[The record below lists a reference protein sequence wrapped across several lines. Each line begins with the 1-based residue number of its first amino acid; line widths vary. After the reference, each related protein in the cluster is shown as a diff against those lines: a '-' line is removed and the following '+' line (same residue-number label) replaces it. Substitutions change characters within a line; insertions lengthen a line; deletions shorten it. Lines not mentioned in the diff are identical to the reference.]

1 MKKNSKDNYQVLA
14 RKYRPATFSDL
25 IGQDTMVRTLTNAF
39 EANRIAQAFIL
50 TGIRGTGKTSTARII
65 SKGVNCIGEDG
76 NGSSTTEPCG
86 KCEHCESISNGRHV
100 DVFEMDAAS
109 KTGVADVREIIES
122 VQYRATSARFKIYII
137 DEVHMLSNSAFNALL
152 KTLEEPPKH
161 VIFIF
166 ATTEI
171 QKIPVTVLSRCQR
184 FDLKRIEP
192 ETMIEYLSNVAAQES
207 VEISKDALALIT
219 RASEGSVRDSISL
232 LDQSISN
239 SVDKINAKDIRDMLG
254 LSDRGRILDLFN
266 LIVSGST
273 VGALNELSSLYSD
286 GGEPES
292 ILRDLAEV
300 SHWVSLIKITPE
312 AAEDP
317 TVSPDERSRGKTIA
331 NRLNIRSLSRMWQML
346 LVALDEIRIAPN
358 SMMAAEMTIIRLTHV
373 SELPS
378 PEELIKK
385 IQNGSI
391 QGNKTN
397 IPIQDST
404 TNNKIQGSISDNVS
418 KAISHPVV
426 YKSVSHSTQNLA
438 EDRNFN
444 PEHIYSFRDVIELI
458 KLNRDIQLLVEVET
472 CLRLTSF
479 SSGRI
484 EFVPTNDAPAN
495 LAQKLGTK
503 LTQWSGIRWAVSVV
517 NEGGE
522 STIAE
527 MKLEESNKL
536 NALAKEHKM
545 VQTAFLV
552 FPNAKITNIRSTESM
567 AQEAAI
573 EALPEVTEEWD
584 PFEDD

>member
-1 MKKNSKDNYQVLA
+1 MKENSKDNYQVLA

-76 NGSSTTEPCG
+76 NGYSTTEPCG
-86 KCEHCESISNGRHV
+86 KCEHCQSISNGRHV

-184 FDLKRIEP
+184 FDLRRIEP
-192 ETMIEYLSNVAAQES
+192 EIMIEYLKNVAAEEG

-239 SVDKINAKDIRDMLG
+239 SMDKIDAKDIREMLG

-266 LIVSGST
+266 LIVSGDT

-286 GGEPES
+286 GGEPEA
-292 ILRDLAEV
+292 ILNDLAEI
-300 SHWVSLIKITPE
+300 SHWISLIKITPE

-317 TVSPDERSRGKTIA
+317 TVSPDERSRGKIIA
-331 NRLNIRSLSRMWQML
+331 SRLNIRSLSRMWQML

-385 IQNGSI
+385 IQNSSI
-391 QGNKTN
+391 QSNKTN
-397 IPIQDST
+397 IQIQGST
-404 TNNKIQGSISDNVS
+404 TNNKIQDNINDNLS
-418 KAISHPVV
+418 KTISHPVA

-438 EDRNFN
+438 EDRDFN
-444 PEHIYSFRDVIELI
+444 SEHIHSFSDVIELI

-552 FPNAKITNIRSTESM
+552 FPNAKITNIRSVESM
-567 AQEAAI
+567 TQEAAI
-573 EALPEVTEEWD
+573 ESLPEVAEEWD

>member
-1 MKKNSKDNYQVLA
+1 MKENSKDNYQVLA

-65 SKGVNCIGEDG
+65 AKGVNCIGEDG

-109 KTGVADVREIIES
+109 KTGVADIREIIES

-161 VIFIF
+161 IIFIF

-184 FDLKRIEP
+184 FDLRRIEP
-192 ETMIEYLSNVAAQES
+192 EIMIEYLKNVAAEEG

-239 SVDKINAKDIRDMLG
+239 AMDKIDAKDIRDMLG

-266 LIVSGST
+266 LIVSGDT

-286 GGEPES
+286 GGEPEA
-292 ILRDLAEV
+292 ILNDLAEI
-300 SHWVSLIKITPE
+300 SHWISLIKITPE

-404 TNNKIQGSISDNVS
+404 TNNKIQGSINDNVS

-426 YKSVSHSTQNLA
+426 YKSASHSTQNLA

-527 MKLEESNKL
+527 MKLDESNKL

-552 FPNAKITNIRSTESM
+552 FPNAKITNIRSAESM
-567 AQEAAI
+567 TQEAAI

>member
-1 MKKNSKDNYQVLA
+1 MKENSKDNYQVLA

-65 SKGVNCIGEDG
+65 AKGVNCIGEDG

-109 KTGVADVREIIES
+109 KTGVADIREIIES

-161 VIFIF
+161 IIFIF

-184 FDLKRIEP
+184 FDLRRIEP
-192 ETMIEYLSNVAAQES
+192 EIMIEYLKNVAAEEG

-239 SVDKINAKDIRDMLG
+239 AMDKIDAKDIRDMLG

-266 LIVSGST
+266 LIVSGDT

-286 GGEPES
+286 GGEPEA
-292 ILRDLAEV
+292 ILNDLAEI
-300 SHWVSLIKITPE
+300 SHWISLIKITPE

-438 EDRNFN
+438 EDHNFN

>member
-1 MKKNSKDNYQVLA
+1 
-14 RKYRPATFSDL
+14 
-25 IGQDTMVRTLTNAF
+25 MVRTLKNAF

-65 SKGVNCIGEDG
+65 AKGVNCIGEDG

-109 KTGVADVREIIES
+109 KTGVADIREIIES

-161 VIFIF
+161 IIFIF

-184 FDLKRIEP
+184 FDLRRIEP
-192 ETMIEYLSNVAAQES
+192 EIMIEYLKNVAAEEG

-239 SVDKINAKDIRDMLG
+239 AMDKIDAKDIRDMLG

-266 LIVSGST
+266 LIVSGDT

-286 GGEPES
+286 GGEPEA
-292 ILRDLAEV
+292 ILNDLAEI
-300 SHWVSLIKITPE
+300 SHWISLIKITPE

>member
-219 RASEGSVRDSISL
+219 RAAEGSVRDSISL

>member
-1 MKKNSKDNYQVLA
+1 MKENSKDNYQVLA

-65 SKGVNCIGEDG
+65 AKGVNCIGEDG

-109 KTGVADVREIIES
+109 KTGVADIREIIES

-161 VIFIF
+161 IIFIF

-184 FDLKRIEP
+184 FDLRRIEP
-192 ETMIEYLSNVAAQES
+192 EIMIEYLKNVAAEEG

-239 SVDKINAKDIRDMLG
+239 AMDKIDAKDIRDMLG

-266 LIVSGST
+266 LIVSGDT

-286 GGEPES
+286 GGEPEA
-292 ILRDLAEV
+292 ILNDLAEI
-300 SHWVSLIKITPE
+300 SHWISLIKITPE

-527 MKLEESNKL
+527 MKLDESNKL

>member
-1 MKKNSKDNYQVLA
+1 MKENSKDNYQVLA

-65 SKGVNCIGEDG
+65 AKGVNCIGEDG

-109 KTGVADVREIIES
+109 KTGVADIREIIES

-161 VIFIF
+161 IIFIF

-184 FDLKRIEP
+184 FDLRRIEP
-192 ETMIEYLSNVAAQES
+192 EIMIEYLKNVAAEEG

-239 SVDKINAKDIRDMLG
+239 AMDKIDAKDIRDMLG
-254 LSDRGRILDLFN
+254 FSDRGRILDLFN
-266 LIVSGST
+266 LIVSGDT

-286 GGEPES
+286 GGEPEA
-292 ILRDLAEV
+292 ILNDLAEI
-300 SHWVSLIKITPE
+300 SHWISLIKITPE

>member
-1 MKKNSKDNYQVLA
+1 MKENSKDNYQVLA

-65 SKGVNCIGEDG
+65 AKGVNCIGEDG
-76 NGSSTTEPCG
+76 NSSSTTEPCG

-109 KTGVADVREIIES
+109 KTGVADIREIIES

-161 VIFIF
+161 IIFIF

-184 FDLKRIEP
+184 FDLRRIEP
-192 ETMIEYLSNVAAQES
+192 EIMIEYLKNVAAEEG

-239 SVDKINAKDIRDMLG
+239 AMDKIDAKDIRDMLG

-266 LIVSGST
+266 LIVSGDT

-286 GGEPES
+286 GGEPEA
-292 ILRDLAEV
+292 ILNDLAEI
-300 SHWVSLIKITPE
+300 SHWISLIKITPE

-404 TNNKIQGSISDNVS
+404 TNNKIQGSINDNVS

-444 PEHIYSFRDVIELI
+444 PEHIHSFRDVIELI

-552 FPNAKITNIRSTESM
+552 FPNAKIINIRSAESM
-567 AQEAAI
+567 TQEAAI
-573 EALPEVTEEWD
+573 ESLPEVTEEWD
-584 PFEDD
+584 PFEED

>member
-1 MKKNSKDNYQVLA
+1 MKENSKDNYQVLA

-65 SKGVNCIGEDG
+65 AKGVNCIGEDG

-109 KTGVADVREIIES
+109 KTGVADIREIIES

-161 VIFIF
+161 IIFIF

-184 FDLKRIEP
+184 FDLRRIEP
-192 ETMIEYLSNVAAQES
+192 EIMIEYLKNVAAEEG

-239 SVDKINAKDIRDMLG
+239 AMDKIDAKDIRDMLG

-266 LIVSGST
+266 LIVSGDT

-286 GGEPES
+286 GGEPEA
-292 ILRDLAEV
+292 ILNDLAEI
-300 SHWVSLIKITPE
+300 SHWISLIKITPE

-438 EDRNFN
+438 EDRDFN
-444 PEHIYSFRDVIELI
+444 PKKIYSFSDVIELI

>member
-1 MKKNSKDNYQVLA
+1 MKENSKDNYQVLA

-65 SKGVNCIGEDG
+65 AKGVNCIGEDG

-109 KTGVADVREIIES
+109 KTGVADIREIIES

-184 FDLKRIEP
+184 FDLRRIEP
-192 ETMIEYLSNVAAQES
+192 EIMIEYLKNVAAEEG

-239 SVDKINAKDIRDMLG
+239 AMDKIDAKDIRDMLG

-266 LIVSGST
+266 LIVSGDT

-286 GGEPES
+286 GGEPEA
-292 ILRDLAEV
+292 ILNDLAEI
-300 SHWVSLIKITPE
+300 SHWISLIKITPE

-426 YKSVSHSTQNLA
+426 YKSASHSTQNLA

>member
-1 MKKNSKDNYQVLA
+1 MKENSKDNYQVLA

-76 NGSSTTEPCG
+76 NGYLTTEPCG
-86 KCEHCESISNGRHV
+86 KCEHCQSISNGRHV

-184 FDLKRIEP
+184 FDLRRIEP
-192 ETMIEYLSNVAAQES
+192 EIMIEYLKNVAAEEG

-239 SVDKINAKDIRDMLG
+239 SMDKIDAKDIREMLG

-266 LIVSGST
+266 LIVSGDT

-286 GGEPES
+286 GGEPEA
-292 ILRDLAEV
+292 ILNDLAEI
-300 SHWVSLIKITPE
+300 SHWISLIKITPE

-317 TVSPDERSRGKTIA
+317 TVSPDERSRGKIIA

-385 IQNGSI
+385 IQNSSI
-391 QGNKTN
+391 QSNKAN
-397 IPIQDST
+397 IQIQGST
-404 TNNKIQGSISDNVS
+404 TNNKIQDNINDNLS
-418 KAISHPVV
+418 KTISHPVA

-438 EDRNFN
+438 EDRDFN
-444 PEHIYSFRDVIELI
+444 SEHIHSFSDVIELI

-552 FPNAKITNIRSTESM
+552 FPNAKITNIRSVESM
-567 AQEAAI
+567 TQEAAI
-573 EALPEVTEEWD
+573 ESLPEVAEEWD

>member
-1 MKKNSKDNYQVLA
+1 MKENSKDNYQVLA

-65 SKGVNCIGEDG
+65 AKGVNCIGEDG

-109 KTGVADVREIIES
+109 KTGVADIREIIES

-161 VIFIF
+161 IIFIF

-184 FDLKRIEP
+184 FDLRRIEP
-192 ETMIEYLSNVAAQES
+192 EIMIEYLKNVAAEEG

-239 SVDKINAKDIRDMLG
+239 SVDKIDAKDIRDMLG

-266 LIVSGST
+266 LIVSGNT

-426 YKSVSHSTQNLA
+426 YKSASHSTQNLA

>member
-1 MKKNSKDNYQVLA
+1 MKENSRDNYQVLA

-25 IGQDTMVRTLTNAF
+25 IGQDTMVKTLTNAF

-184 FDLKRIEP
+184 FDLRRIEP

-239 SVDKINAKDIRDMLG
+239 SVDKIDAKDIRDMLG

-404 TNNKIQGSISDNVS
+404 TNSKIQGSISDNVS
-418 KAISHPVV
+418 KAISHPAV

-527 MKLEESNKL
+527 MKLDESNKL

-567 AQEAAI
+567 TQEAAI
-573 EALPEVTEEWD
+573 ESLPEVTEEWD

>member
-65 SKGVNCIGEDG
+65 AKGVNCIGEDG

-184 FDLKRIEP
+184 FDLRRIEP

-385 IQNGSI
+385 IQNGAI

-404 TNNKIQGSISDNVS
+404 TNTKIQGSINDNLS
-418 KAISHPVV
+418 KNLSHPVV

-438 EDRNFN
+438 EDRDFN
-444 PEHIYSFRDVIELI
+444 PKKIHSFSDVIELI

-567 AQEAAI
+567 TQEAAI
-573 EALPEVTEEWD
+573 ESLPEVTEEWD

>member
-1 MKKNSKDNYQVLA
+1 MKENSKDNYQVLA

-76 NGSSTTEPCG
+76 NGYSTTEPCG
-86 KCEHCESISNGRHV
+86 KCEHCQSISNGRHV

-184 FDLKRIEP
+184 FDLRRIEP
-192 ETMIEYLSNVAAQES
+192 EIMIEYLKNVAAEEG

-239 SVDKINAKDIRDMLG
+239 SMDKIDAKDIREMLG

-266 LIVSGST
+266 LIVSGDT

-286 GGEPES
+286 GGEPEA
-292 ILRDLAEV
+292 ILNDLAEI
-300 SHWVSLIKITPE
+300 SHWISLIKITPE

-317 TVSPDERSRGKTIA
+317 TVSPDERSRGKIIA
-331 NRLNIRSLSRMWQML
+331 NKLNIRSLSRMWQML

-358 SMMAAEMTIIRLTHV
+358 SMMAAEMAIIRLTHV

-385 IQNGSI
+385 IQNSAI

-397 IPIQDST
+397 IQIQGST
-404 TNNKIQGSISDNVS
+404 TNSKIQDNINDNLS
-418 KAISHPVV
+418 KTTSHPVA
-426 YKSVSHSTQNLA
+426 YKSVPHSTQNLA
-438 EDRNFN
+438 EDRDFN
-444 PEHIYSFRDVIELI
+444 SEHIHSFSDVIELI

-552 FPNAKITNIRSTESM
+552 FPNAKITNIRSVESM
-567 AQEAAI
+567 TQEAAI
-573 EALPEVTEEWD
+573 ESLPEVAEEWD

>member
-1 MKKNSKDNYQVLA
+1 MKENNKDNYQVLA

-109 KTGVADVREIIES
+109 KTGVADIREIIES

-184 FDLKRIEP
+184 FDLRRIEP

-239 SVDKINAKDIRDMLG
+239 SVDKIDAKDIRDMLG

-266 LIVSGST
+266 LIVSGNT

-292 ILRDLAEV
+292 ILHDLAEV
-300 SHWVSLIKITPE
+300 SHWISLIKITPE

-317 TVSPDERSRGKTIA
+317 TVSPDERSRGKTMA
-331 NRLNIRSLSRMWQML
+331 NGINIRSLSRMWQML

-358 SMMAAEMTIIRLTHV
+358 SMMAAEMTVIRLTHV

-378 PEELIKK
+378 PDELIKK
-385 IQNGSI
+385 IQNNSI
-391 QGNKTN
+391 QGN
-397 IPIQDST
+397 S
-404 TNNKIQGSISDNVS
+404 TNNQSQGSPTNSEIQGGINNNLSKTISNPMTQKPVLRS
-418 KAISHPVV
+418 K
-426 YKSVSHSTQNLA
+426 QNLA
-438 EDRNFN
+438 EDLDFN
-444 PEHIYSFRDVIELI
+444 TKQIHSFSEVIELI

-472 CLRLTSF
+472 CLRLASF

-503 LTQWSGIRWAVSVV
+503 LTQWSGIRWAVSIV

-522 STIAE
+522 NTIAE
-527 MKLEESNKL
+527 VRLEESNKL
-536 NALAKEHKM
+536 NALAKEHKL

-552 FPNAKITNIRSTESM
+552 FPNAKIINIRSAESM
-567 AQEAAI
+567 TQEAAI
-573 EALPEVTEEWD
+573 ESLPEVTEEWD
-584 PFEDD
+584 PFEED

>member
-1 MKKNSKDNYQVLA
+1 MKENSKDNYQVLA

-65 SKGVNCIGEDG
+65 AKGVNCIGEDG

-109 KTGVADVREIIES
+109 KTGVADIREIIES

-161 VIFIF
+161 IIFIF

-184 FDLKRIEP
+184 FDLRRIEP
-192 ETMIEYLSNVAAQES
+192 EIMIEYLKNVAAEEG
-207 VEISKDALALIT
+207 VEITKDALALIT

-239 SVDKINAKDIRDMLG
+239 AMDKIDAKDIRDMLG

-266 LIVSGST
+266 LIVSGDT

-286 GGEPES
+286 GGEPEA
-292 ILRDLAEV
+292 ILNDLAEI
-300 SHWVSLIKITPE
+300 SHWISLIKITPE

>member
-1 MKKNSKDNYQVLA
+1 MKENSKDNYQVLA

-76 NGSSTTEPCG
+76 NGYSTTEPCG
-86 KCEHCESISNGRHV
+86 KCEHCQSISNGRHV

-184 FDLKRIEP
+184 FDLRRIEP
-192 ETMIEYLSNVAAQES
+192 EIMIEYLKNVAAEEG

-239 SVDKINAKDIRDMLG
+239 SMDKIDAKDIREMLG

-266 LIVSGST
+266 LIVSGDT

-286 GGEPES
+286 GGEPEA
-292 ILRDLAEV
+292 ILNDLAEI
-300 SHWVSLIKITPE
+300 SHWISLIKITPE

-317 TVSPDERSRGKTIA
+317 TVSPDERSRGKIIA
-331 NRLNIRSLSRMWQML
+331 NKLNIRSLSRMWQML

-358 SMMAAEMTIIRLTHV
+358 SMMAAEMAIIRLTHV

-385 IQNGSI
+385 IQNSAI

-397 IPIQDST
+397 IQIQGST
-404 TNNKIQGSISDNVS
+404 TNSKIQDNINDNLS
-418 KAISHPVV
+418 KTTSHPVA
-426 YKSVSHSTQNLA
+426 YKSVPHSTQNLA
-438 EDRNFN
+438 EDRDFN
-444 PEHIYSFRDVIELI
+444 SEHIHSFSDVIELI

-552 FPNAKITNIRSTESM
+552 FPNAKIKNIRSVESM
-567 AQEAAI
+567 TQEAAI
-573 EALPEVTEEWD
+573 ESLPEVAEEWD

>member
-1 MKKNSKDNYQVLA
+1 MKENSKDNYQVLA

-65 SKGVNCIGEDG
+65 AKGVNCIGEDG

-109 KTGVADVREIIES
+109 KTGVADIREIIES

-161 VIFIF
+161 IIFIF

-184 FDLKRIEP
+184 FDLRRIEP
-192 ETMIEYLSNVAAQES
+192 EIMIEYLKNVAAEEG

-239 SVDKINAKDIRDMLG
+239 AMDKIDAKDIRDMLG

-266 LIVSGST
+266 LIVSGDT

-286 GGEPES
+286 GGEPEA
-292 ILRDLAEV
+292 ILNDLAEI
-300 SHWVSLIKITPE
+300 SHWISLIKITPE
-312 AAEDP
+312 AADDP

>member
-1 MKKNSKDNYQVLA
+1 MKENSKDNYQVLA

-109 KTGVADVREIIES
+109 KTGVADIREIIES

-161 VIFIF
+161 IIFIF

-184 FDLKRIEP
+184 FDLRRIEP
-192 ETMIEYLSNVAAQES
+192 EIMIEYLKNVAAEEG

-239 SVDKINAKDIRDMLG
+239 AMDKIDAKDIRDMLG

-266 LIVSGST
+266 LIVSGNT

-292 ILRDLAEV
+292 ILHDLAEV
-300 SHWVSLIKITPE
+300 SHWISLIKITPE

-552 FPNAKITNIRSTESM
+552 FPNAKITNIRSVESM
-567 AQEAAI
+567 TQEAAI
-573 EALPEVTEEWD
+573 ESLPEVTEEWD

>member
-1 MKKNSKDNYQVLA
+1 MKENSKDNYQVLA

-76 NGSSTTEPCG
+76 NGYSTTEPCG
-86 KCEHCESISNGRHV
+86 KCEHCQSISNGRHV

-184 FDLKRIEP
+184 FDLRRIEP
-192 ETMIEYLSNVAAQES
+192 EIMIEYLKNVAAEEG

-239 SVDKINAKDIRDMLG
+239 SMDKIDAKDIREMLG

-266 LIVSGST
+266 LIVSGDT

-286 GGEPES
+286 GGEPEA
-292 ILRDLAEV
+292 ILNDLAEI
-300 SHWVSLIKITPE
+300 SHWISLIKITPE

-317 TVSPDERSRGKTIA
+317 TVSPDERSRGKIIA
-331 NRLNIRSLSRMWQML
+331 SRLNIRSLSRMWQML

-385 IQNGSI
+385 IQNSAI

-397 IPIQDST
+397 IQIQGST
-404 TNNKIQGSISDNVS
+404 TNNKIQDNINDNLS
-418 KAISHPVV
+418 KTISHPVA

-438 EDRNFN
+438 EDRDFN
-444 PEHIYSFRDVIELI
+444 SEHIHSFSDVIELI

-552 FPNAKITNIRSTESM
+552 FPNAKITNIRSVESM
-567 AQEAAI
+567 TQEAAI
-573 EALPEVTEEWD
+573 ESLPEVAEEWD

>member
-1 MKKNSKDNYQVLA
+1 
-14 RKYRPATFSDL
+14 
-25 IGQDTMVRTLTNAF
+25 
-39 EANRIAQAFIL
+39 
-50 TGIRGTGKTSTARII
+50 
-65 SKGVNCIGEDG
+65 
-76 NGSSTTEPCG
+76 
-86 KCEHCESISNGRHV
+86 
-100 DVFEMDAAS
+100 
-109 KTGVADVREIIES
+109 
-122 VQYRATSARFKIYII
+122 
-137 DEVHMLSNSAFNALL
+137 
-152 KTLEEPPKH
+152 
-161 VIFIF
+161 
-166 ATTEI
+166 
-171 QKIPVTVLSRCQR
+171 
-184 FDLKRIEP
+184 
-192 ETMIEYLSNVAAQES
+192 
-207 VEISKDALALIT
+207 
-219 RASEGSVRDSISL
+219 
-232 LDQSISN
+232 
-239 SVDKINAKDIRDMLG
+239 
-254 LSDRGRILDLFN
+254 
-266 LIVSGST
+266 
-273 VGALNELSSLYSD
+273 
-286 GGEPES
+286 
-292 ILRDLAEV
+292 
-300 SHWVSLIKITPE
+300 
-312 AAEDP
+312 
-317 TVSPDERSRGKTIA
+317 
-331 NRLNIRSLSRMWQML
+331 ML

-438 EDRNFN
+438 EDHNFN

>member
-1 MKKNSKDNYQVLA
+1 
-14 RKYRPATFSDL
+14 
-25 IGQDTMVRTLTNAF
+25 
-39 EANRIAQAFIL
+39 
-50 TGIRGTGKTSTARII
+50 
-65 SKGVNCIGEDG
+65 
-76 NGSSTTEPCG
+76 
-86 KCEHCESISNGRHV
+86 
-100 DVFEMDAAS
+100 
-109 KTGVADVREIIES
+109 
-122 VQYRATSARFKIYII
+122 
-137 DEVHMLSNSAFNALL
+137 
-152 KTLEEPPKH
+152 
-161 VIFIF
+161 
-166 ATTEI
+166 
-171 QKIPVTVLSRCQR
+171 
-184 FDLKRIEP
+184 
-192 ETMIEYLSNVAAQES
+192 MIEYLKNVAAEEG

-239 SVDKINAKDIRDMLG
+239 AMDKIDAKDIRDMLG

-266 LIVSGST
+266 LIVSGDT

-286 GGEPES
+286 GGEPEA
-292 ILRDLAEV
+292 ILNDLAEI
-300 SHWVSLIKITPE
+300 SHWISLIKITPE

>member
-1 MKKNSKDNYQVLA
+1 MKENSKDNYQVLA

-65 SKGVNCIGEDG
+65 AKGVNCIGEDG

-109 KTGVADVREIIES
+109 KTGVADIREIIES

-161 VIFIF
+161 IIFIF

-184 FDLKRIEP
+184 FDLRRIEP
-192 ETMIEYLSNVAAQES
+192 EIMIEYLKNVAAEEG

-239 SVDKINAKDIRDMLG
+239 AMDKIDAKDIRDMLG

-266 LIVSGST
+266 LIVSGDT

-286 GGEPES
+286 GGEPEA
-292 ILRDLAEV
+292 ILNDLAEI
-300 SHWVSLIKITPE
+300 SHWISLIKITPE

>member
-1 MKKNSKDNYQVLA
+1 MKENSKDNYQVLA

-76 NGSSTTEPCG
+76 NGYSTTEPCG
-86 KCEHCESISNGRHV
+86 KCEHCQSISNGRHV

-184 FDLKRIEP
+184 FDLRRIEP
-192 ETMIEYLSNVAAQES
+192 EIMIEYLKNVAAEEG

-239 SVDKINAKDIRDMLG
+239 SMDKIDAKDIREMLG

-266 LIVSGST
+266 LIVSGDT

-286 GGEPES
+286 GGEPEA
-292 ILRDLAEV
+292 ILNDLAEI
-300 SHWVSLIKITPE
+300 SHWISLIKITPE

-317 TVSPDERSRGKTIA
+317 TVSPDERSRGKIIA

-385 IQNGSI
+385 IQNSSI
-391 QGNKTN
+391 QSNKTN
-397 IPIQDST
+397 IQIQGGT
-404 TNNKIQGSISDNVS
+404 TNNKIQDNINDNLS
-418 KAISHPVV
+418 KTISHPVA

-438 EDRNFN
+438 EDRDFN
-444 PEHIYSFRDVIELI
+444 SEHIHSFSDVIELI

-552 FPNAKITNIRSTESM
+552 FPNAKITNIRSVESM
-567 AQEAAI
+567 TQEAAI
-573 EALPEVTEEWD
+573 ESLPEVAEEWD

>member
-1 MKKNSKDNYQVLA
+1 MKENSKDNYQVLA

-65 SKGVNCIGEDG
+65 AKGVNCIGEDG

-109 KTGVADVREIIES
+109 KTGVADIREIIES

-161 VIFIF
+161 IIFIF

-184 FDLKRIEP
+184 FDLRRIEP
-192 ETMIEYLSNVAAQES
+192 EIMIEYLKNVAAEEG

-239 SVDKINAKDIRDMLG
+239 AMDKIDAKDIRDMLG

-266 LIVSGST
+266 LIVSGDT

-286 GGEPES
+286 GGEPEA
-292 ILRDLAEV
+292 ILNDLAEI
-300 SHWVSLIKITPE
+300 SHWISLIKITPE

-545 VQTAFLV
+545 VQAAFLV

>member
-1 MKKNSKDNYQVLA
+1 MKENSKDNYQVLA

-76 NGSSTTEPCG
+76 NGYSTTEPCG
-86 KCEHCESISNGRHV
+86 KCEHCQSISNGRHV

-184 FDLKRIEP
+184 FDLRRIEP
-192 ETMIEYLSNVAAQES
+192 EIMIEYLKNVAAEEG

-239 SVDKINAKDIRDMLG
+239 SMDKIDAKDIREMLG

-266 LIVSGST
+266 LIVSGDT

-286 GGEPES
+286 GGEPEA
-292 ILRDLAEV
+292 ILNDLAEI
-300 SHWVSLIKITPE
+300 SHWISLIKITPE

-317 TVSPDERSRGKTIA
+317 TVSPDERSRGKIIA
-331 NRLNIRSLSRMWQML
+331 SRLNIRSLSRMWQML

-385 IQNGSI
+385 IQNSSI
-391 QGNKTN
+391 QSNKTN
-397 IPIQDST
+397 IQIQGGT
-404 TNNKIQGSISDNVS
+404 TNNKIQDNINDNLS
-418 KAISHPVV
+418 KTISHPVA

-438 EDRNFN
+438 EDRDFN
-444 PEHIYSFRDVIELI
+444 SEHIHSFSDVIELI

-552 FPNAKITNIRSTESM
+552 FPNAKITNIRSVESM
-567 AQEAAI
+567 TQEAAI
-573 EALPEVTEEWD
+573 ESLPEVAEEWD

>member
-1 MKKNSKDNYQVLA
+1 MKENSKDNYQVLA

-65 SKGVNCIGEDG
+65 AKGVNCIGEDG

-109 KTGVADVREIIES
+109 KTGVADIREIIES
-122 VQYRATSARFKIYII
+122 VQYRATTARFKIYII

-161 VIFIF
+161 IIFIF

-184 FDLKRIEP
+184 FDLRRIEP
-192 ETMIEYLSNVAAQES
+192 EIMIEYLKNVAAEEG

-239 SVDKINAKDIRDMLG
+239 AMDKIDAKDIRDMLG

-266 LIVSGST
+266 LIVSGDT

-286 GGEPES
+286 GGEPEA
-292 ILRDLAEV
+292 ILNDLAEI
-300 SHWVSLIKITPE
+300 SHWISLIKITPE

-404 TNNKIQGSISDNVS
+404 TNNKIQGSISENVS

-426 YKSVSHSTQNLA
+426 YKPVSHSTQNLA

>member
-1 MKKNSKDNYQVLA
+1 MKENSKDNYQVLA

-76 NGSSTTEPCG
+76 NGYSTTEPCG
-86 KCEHCESISNGRHV
+86 KCEHCQSISNGRHV

-184 FDLKRIEP
+184 FDLRRIEP
-192 ETMIEYLSNVAAQES
+192 EIMIEYLKNVAAEEG

-239 SVDKINAKDIRDMLG
+239 SMDKIDAKDIREMLG

-266 LIVSGST
+266 LIVSGDT

-286 GGEPES
+286 GGEPEA
-292 ILRDLAEV
+292 ILNDLAEI
-300 SHWVSLIKITPE
+300 SHWISLIKITPE
-312 AAEDP
+312 ATEDP
-317 TVSPDERSRGKTIA
+317 TVSPDERSRGKIIA
-331 NRLNIRSLSRMWQML
+331 SRLNIRSLSRMWQML

-385 IQNGSI
+385 IQNSSI
-391 QGNKTN
+391 QSNKTN
-397 IPIQDST
+397 IQIQGST
-404 TNNKIQGSISDNVS
+404 TNNKIQDNINDNLS
-418 KAISHPVV
+418 KTISHPVA

-438 EDRNFN
+438 EDRDFN
-444 PEHIYSFRDVIELI
+444 SEHIHSFSDVIELI

-552 FPNAKITNIRSTESM
+552 FPNAKITNIRSVESM
-567 AQEAAI
+567 TQEAAI
-573 EALPEVTEEWD
+573 ESLPEVAEEWD

>member
-1 MKKNSKDNYQVLA
+1 MKENSKDNYQVLA

-65 SKGVNCIGEDG
+65 AKGVNCIGEDG

-109 KTGVADVREIIES
+109 KTGVADIREIIES

-161 VIFIF
+161 IIFIF

-184 FDLKRIEP
+184 FDLRRIEP
-192 ETMIEYLSNVAAQES
+192 EIMIEYLKNVAAEEG

-239 SVDKINAKDIRDMLG
+239 AMDKIDAKDIRDMLG

-266 LIVSGST
+266 LIVSGDT

-300 SHWVSLIKITPE
+300 SHWISLIKITPE

>member
-1 MKKNSKDNYQVLA
+1 MKENSKDNYQVLA

-184 FDLKRIEP
+184 FDLRRIEP

-239 SVDKINAKDIRDMLG
+239 SVDKIDAKDIRDMLG

-266 LIVSGST
+266 LIVSGNT

>member
-1 MKKNSKDNYQVLA
+1 MKENSKDNYQVLA

-65 SKGVNCIGEDG
+65 AKGVNCIGEDG

-109 KTGVADVREIIES
+109 KTGVADIREIIES

-161 VIFIF
+161 IIFIF

-184 FDLKRIEP
+184 FDLRRIEP
-192 ETMIEYLSNVAAQES
+192 EIMIEYLKNVAAEEG

-239 SVDKINAKDIRDMLG
+239 AMDKIDAKDIRDMLG

-266 LIVSGST
+266 LIVSGDT

-286 GGEPES
+286 GGEPEA
-292 ILRDLAEV
+292 ILNDLAEI
-300 SHWVSLIKITPE
+300 SHWISLIKITPE

-385 IQNGSI
+385 IQNGAI

>member
-1 MKKNSKDNYQVLA
+1 MKENSKDNYQVLA

-76 NGSSTTEPCG
+76 NGYSTTEPCG
-86 KCEHCESISNGRHV
+86 KCEHCQSISNGRHV

-184 FDLKRIEP
+184 FDLRRIEP
-192 ETMIEYLSNVAAQES
+192 EIMIEYLKNVAAEEG

-239 SVDKINAKDIRDMLG
+239 SMDKIDAKDIREMLG

-266 LIVSGST
+266 LIVSGDT

-286 GGEPES
+286 GGEPEA
-292 ILRDLAEV
+292 ILNDLAEI
-300 SHWVSLIKITPE
+300 SHWISLIKITPE

-317 TVSPDERSRGKTIA
+317 TVSPDERSRGKIIA
-331 NRLNIRSLSRMWQML
+331 SRLNIRSLSRMWQML

-385 IQNGSI
+385 IQNSSI
-391 QGNKTN
+391 QSNKTN
-397 IPIQDST
+397 IQIQGST
-404 TNNKIQGSISDNVS
+404 TNNKIQDNINENLS
-418 KAISHPVV
+418 KTISHPVA

-438 EDRNFN
+438 EDRDFN
-444 PEHIYSFRDVIELI
+444 SEHIHSFSDVIELI

-552 FPNAKITNIRSTESM
+552 FPNAKITNIRSVESM
-567 AQEAAI
+567 TQEAAI
-573 EALPEVTEEWD
+573 ESLPEVAEEWD

>member
-1 MKKNSKDNYQVLA
+1 MKENSKDNYQVLA

-76 NGSSTTEPCG
+76 NGYSTTEPCG
-86 KCEHCESISNGRHV
+86 KCEHCQSISNGRHV

-184 FDLKRIEP
+184 FDLRRIEP
-192 ETMIEYLSNVAAQES
+192 EIMIEYLKNVAAEEG

-239 SVDKINAKDIRDMLG
+239 SMDKIDAKDIREMLG

-266 LIVSGST
+266 LIVSGDT

-286 GGEPES
+286 GGEPEA
-292 ILRDLAEV
+292 ILNDLAEI
-300 SHWVSLIKITPE
+300 SHWISLIKITPE

-317 TVSPDERSRGKTIA
+317 TVSPDERSRGKIIA
-331 NRLNIRSLSRMWQML
+331 SRLNIRSLSRMWQML

-385 IQNGSI
+385 IQNSSI
-391 QGNKTN
+391 QSNKTN
-397 IPIQDST
+397 IQIQGST
-404 TNNKIQGSISDNVS
+404 TNNKIQDNINDNLS
-418 KAISHPVV
+418 KTISHPVA

-438 EDRNFN
+438 EDRDFN
-444 PEHIYSFRDVIELI
+444 SEHIHSFSDVIELI

-552 FPNAKITNIRSTESM
+552 FPNAKITNIRSVESM
-567 AQEAAI
+567 TQEAAI
-573 EALPEVTEEWD
+573 ESLPEVVEEWD

>member
-1 MKKNSKDNYQVLA
+1 MKENSKDNYQVLA

-65 SKGVNCIGEDG
+65 AKGVNCIGEDG

-109 KTGVADVREIIES
+109 KTGVADIREIIES

-161 VIFIF
+161 IIFIF

-184 FDLKRIEP
+184 FDLRRIEP
-192 ETMIEYLSNVAAQES
+192 EIMIEYLKNVAAEEG

-239 SVDKINAKDIRDMLG
+239 AMDKIDAKDIRDMLG

-266 LIVSGST
+266 LIVSGNT

-545 VQTAFLV
+545 VQTAFLA

-567 AQEAAI
+567 TQEAAI
-573 EALPEVTEEWD
+573 ESLPEVTEEWD

>member
-76 NGSSTTEPCG
+76 SGSSTTEPCG

-184 FDLKRIEP
+184 FDLRRIEP

-239 SVDKINAKDIRDMLG
+239 SVDKIDAKDIRDMLG

-266 LIVSGST
+266 LIVSGDT

-286 GGEPES
+286 GGEPEA
-292 ILRDLAEV
+292 ILNDLAEI
-300 SHWVSLIKITPE
+300 SHWISLIKITPE

-404 TNNKIQGSISDNVS
+404 TNNRIQGNISDNVS

-472 CLRLTSF
+472 CLRLASF

-545 VQTAFLV
+545 VQAAFLV

-567 AQEAAI
+567 TQEAAI
-573 EALPEVTEEWD
+573 ESLPEVTEEWD

>member
-1 MKKNSKDNYQVLA
+1 MKENSKDNYQVLA

-65 SKGVNCIGEDG
+65 AKGVNCIGEDG

-109 KTGVADVREIIES
+109 KTGVADIREIIES

-161 VIFIF
+161 IIFIF

-184 FDLKRIEP
+184 FDLRRIEP
-192 ETMIEYLSNVAAQES
+192 EIMIEYLKNVAAEEG

-239 SVDKINAKDIRDMLG
+239 AMDKIDAKDIRDMLG

-266 LIVSGST
+266 LIVSGDT

-286 GGEPES
+286 GGEPEA
-292 ILRDLAEV
+292 ILNDLAEI
-300 SHWVSLIKITPE
+300 SHWISLIKITPE

-404 TNNKIQGSISDNVS
+404 TNNKIQGSINDNVS

-527 MKLEESNKL
+527 MKLDESNKL

-573 EALPEVTEEWD
+573 ESLPEVTEEWD

>member
-1 MKKNSKDNYQVLA
+1 MKENSKDNYQVLA

-65 SKGVNCIGEDG
+65 AKGVNCIGEDG

-109 KTGVADVREIIES
+109 KTGVADIREIIES

-161 VIFIF
+161 IIFIF

-184 FDLKRIEP
+184 FDLRRIEP
-192 ETMIEYLSNVAAQES
+192 EIMIEYLKNVAAEEG

-239 SVDKINAKDIRDMLG
+239 AMDKIDAKDIRDMLG

-266 LIVSGST
+266 LIVSGDT

-286 GGEPES
+286 GGEPEA
-292 ILRDLAEV
+292 ILNDLAEI
-300 SHWVSLIKITPE
+300 SHWISLIKITPE

-567 AQEAAI
+567 AQEAAL